1 MEVDAISKSED
12 LLHYVEEFGLFY
24 EQYGLPRTAG
34 RILGWLMVCDPPH
47 QTMYELVD
55 ALQVSKSSIST
66 ASRMLIQGEVI
77 ERISLPGQRR
87 DFYRVKENAWIKN
100 WEMRAQGVTVTM
112 DLVQRGLNLLADD
125 PPEQRARLEEM
136 QDFFAFLEAEFPL
149 ILQKYKDQRLV
160 RHTHAP

>member
-1 MEVDAISKSED
+1 MEVWIISKRED

-34 RILGWLMVCDPPH
+34 RILAWLMICDPPH
-47 QTMYELVD
+47 QTMHELVE

-66 ASRMLIQGEVI
+66 GSRMLMQGGII

-87 DFYRVKENAWIKN
+87 DFYRVKQNAWVTN
-100 WEMRAQGVTVTM
+100 WETRAQTVTMTM

-125 PPEQRARLEEM
+125 PPEQRVRLEEM
-136 QDFFAFLEAEFPL
+136 LDFFAFLQAEFPQ
-149 ILQKYKDQRLV
+149 ILQKYKDQRQKL
-160 RHTHAP
+160 